1 MRIDSSVLGME
12 SARRYTSSTT
22 RSSRFG
28 IKDYSR
34 NAANG
39 MSNGLFGSFFGS
51 GEGLGMGEQKG
62 QSTNN
67 NNGMA
72 SMDKV
77 EELKNRVDSMR
88 NNRLTF
94 RSSTNDAISRMR
106 QQTMRSLFYLLFGSG
121 RASSIFGDY
130 FSGSFSGGFQPSSG
144 TSLVYSNEQ
153 YYEETESTYFS
164 TKGIV
169 KTADGRE
176 IEIDIE
182 VGMSRRFT
190 SYFKEELELAQIK
203 TCDPLVLNFDGNA
216 AELTDQKFY
225 FDIDGDGIVDEISQL
240 GSGSGYLALDKN
252 GDGVINDGNELF
264 GPQSGNGFADLAKYD
279 ADGNGWIDENDPIW
293 SMLKI
298 WCKNPDGTDTL
309 YTLAEKGV
317 GAICLQNAATEFSLN
332 NNNNQ
337 TNGIIRSTGIF
348 LYENGNVGTVQH
360 LDVAR

>member
-1 MRIDSSVLGME
+1 ME

-39 MSNGLFGSFFGS
+39 TSNGLFGSFFAS
-51 GEGLGMGEQKG
+51 DEGLGMGEQNKQG
-62 QSTNN
+62 TDNK
-67 NNGMA
+67 NGTA
-72 SMDKV
+72 GMDKV
-77 EELKNRVDSMR
+77 EELRNRVDSMR
-88 NNRLTF
+88 NNRLNI
-94 RSSTNDAISRMR
+94 RSAATDAINRMR

-121 RASSIFGDY
+121 RASSIFEDY
-130 FSGSFSGGFQPSSG
+130 FSGSFSSTSVSSG

-153 YYEETESTYFS
+153 YYEETESTYFNA
-164 TKGIV
+164 KGIV

-176 IEIDIE
+176 IEINIE

-225 FDIDGDGIVDEISQL
+225 FDIDGDGVLDEISQL

-293 SMLKI
+293 SQLKI

-309 YTLAEKGV
+309 YTLAEKGI
-317 GAICLQNAATEFSLN
+317 GAICLQNASTEFSLN
-332 NNNNQ
+332 NSNNQ

-360 LDVAR
+360 LDVAQ